1 MGHGED
7 DDMEMPSPIQEI
19 DERGLR
25 EEDEEEGRG
34 RIEEV
39 VLEDED
45 QADVA
50 QVLKQDTTTAPEGKG
65 GSTRRPKV
73 AKAKASSTTT
83 TKGEGN
89 SSAPAPPAS
98 KTPPTL
104 AVSSTAANGAD
115 KTVTT
120 ASGVSKE
127 MMRVALA
134 AWGMA
139 EQGPTEEALTEED
152 IENAEAMQSPR
163 DSYPD
168 PQTQK
173 FLLSGRVNQAVVILN
188 IGFGIVYLCWRVFR
202 SMNPN
207 HNWRDWAPVGHYFV
221 DPEDPERAWSVLE
234 ELKYNWFCWLLFIA
248 EILLMVAIWLGHPS
262 RCFPSKR

>member
-7 DDMEMPSPIQEI
+7 DDLEMPSPIQEV
-19 DERGLR
+19 D
-25 EEDEEEGRG
+25 EEDEEGGRG

-45 QADVA
+45 QEAVA
-50 QVLKQDTTTAPEGKG
+50 QVLKQDTTTAPGAKG
-65 GSTRRPKV
+65 PTATRPKGAA
-73 AKAKASSTTT
+73 AKAKAASSSSGSSSKVTEV
-83 TKGEGN
+83 G
-89 SSAPAPPAS
+89 SAPAPAAKAPS
-98 KTPPTL
+98 TR
-104 AVSSTAANGAD
+104 AVSSSAASATD

-139 EQGPTEEALTEED
+139 EQGPTGEALTEED

-168 PQTQK
+168 PQAQK
-173 FLLSGRVNQAVVILN
+173 FLLSGRVNQVVVILN
-188 IGFGIVYLCWRVFR
+188 VGFGVVYLCWRVFR